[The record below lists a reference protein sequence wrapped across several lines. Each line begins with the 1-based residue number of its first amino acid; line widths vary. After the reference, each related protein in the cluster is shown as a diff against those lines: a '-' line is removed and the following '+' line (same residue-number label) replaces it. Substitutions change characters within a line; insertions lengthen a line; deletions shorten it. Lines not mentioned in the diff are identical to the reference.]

1 MGTSTDAI
9 LAYGYDLGSEDD
21 GLNLADPPDWLGY
34 DEDGDRDDEEN
45 TDLNDVIV
53 RRLYEALD
61 DVPAANPE
69 YVSYDMEQIVQQ
81 RYGVE
86 LVGHCSGEYR
96 MWILAAWH
104 VVAGRGH
111 PERLDLDELRVAE
124 TRDDFDDKLRKACEV
139 LGFTPAWPGG
149 TPVEPGW
156 LLASDWD

>member
-21 GLNLADPPDWLGY
+21 GLNLADPPAWLGY
-34 DEDGDRDDEEN
+34 DEEN
-45 TDLNDVIV
+45 TDLNDLIV

-69 YVSYDMEQIVQQ
+69 YVTFDMEQTVKQ

-111 PERLDLDELRVAE
+111 PERLDLPDIFVQRSADSWDE
-124 TRDDFDDKLRKACEV
+124 KLRNACEV
-139 LGFTPAWPGG
+139 LGFAVVDGKGQPAA
-149 TPVEPGW
+149 PGW
-156 LLASDWD
+156 LLASDWG